1 MTAVAC
7 LRIVVGES
15 LQFTGSDT
23 MADLVSRIA
32 GAYLET
38 RWLWPRRYG
47 LVAPFAFAL
56 ADPRA
61 TQLDPRE
68 LQVLARELHLR
79 LFGAESEGEVNLLT
93 FEGDQREVMRFASL
107 NDAKLRAL
115 MRGEGDEF
123 DLGRLCRI
131 NRDEIVSLQPVGGPI
146 IGSPPME
153 VLAAEQPP
161 AGVGFSG
168 IYDSRRETF
177 VGSEAIWSQAAT
189 DVDYGEPSIDEV
201 LERDLAV
208 LAAAAAAVPQASNAH
223 VFLPISFSVLIKPS
237 TKVSVI
243 EALEA
248 LPSSVRSRLRAVVYD
263 TPRSP
268 SFQALS
274 LLKKSLSPLLGD
286 LVLRVTDPDFQI
298 DNLPPKLAVGVVLD
312 MPAGDDQ
319 VRLKALMR
327 FGGQADAYNRKRVSQ
342 SVNGVRTRKELQTCL
357 KYGIPFL
364 SGPAVCSVLLS
375 PLEATSCPLFNLP
388 LNEWSRSQVA
398 SAGVQ
403 AEAG

>member
-7 LRIVVGES
+7 LRIVIGES
-15 LQFTGSDT
+15 LHFTGVDT
-23 MADLVSRIA
+23 LAELVARVA

-38 RWLWPRRYG
+38 RWTWPRRHG

-79 LFGAESEGEVNLLT
+79 LFGADSDGEVTLLT

-115 MRGEGDEF
+115 MRGEGDEL

-131 NRDEIVSLQPVGGPI
+131 NRDEIVSLRPAGGPI
-146 IGSPPME
+146 VGVPTME
-153 VLAAEQPP
+153 ALAAEQPP
-161 AGVGFSG
+161 AGVAYGG
-168 IYDSRRETF
+168 VYDSRRETF
-177 VGSEAIWSQAAT
+177 IGSGAIWSDSIA

-208 LAAAAAAVPQASNAH
+208 LEAAATAVPQAQH
-223 VFLPISFSVLIKPS
+223 TQLFVPISFSILVKPS
-237 TKVSVI
+237 TNVTFVD
-243 EALEA
+243 ALAA
-248 LPSSVRSRLRAVVYD
+248 LPQSVRSRLRAVIYD

-274 LLKKSLSPLLGD
+274 AMRKKLAPLLGD
-286 LVLRVTDPDFQI
+286 LSLRVTDPDFQI
-298 DNLPPKLAVGVVLD
+298 DNLPPKLAASVMLD
-312 MPAGDDQ
+312 LPEGEDQ
-319 VRLKALMR
+319 VRLQALIR
-327 FGGQADAYNRKRVSQ
+327 FGSQADAYGRKRVLQ
-342 SVNGVRTRKELQTCL
+342 GVNGLRSRKELQACL
-357 KYGIPFL
+357 KYGIPYL
-364 SGPAVCSVLLS
+364 TGPAICAALLS
-375 PLEATSCPLFNLP
+375 PLEQLVCPVFNLP
-388 LNEWSRSQVA
+388 LNEWSRSNNA
-398 SAGVQ
+398 PAGDQ